1 MIWWNSL
8 CSIRDF
14 NHWGKLSFPRNWITT
29 ISYLHSSRGCRF
41 KDTRSNL
48 RILGVSWLYE
58 YAGHTGDRK
67 SLVKPCRRGSDSKGF
82 ALYHGEWR
90 RHKRSGWQGELTLTA
105 SPSSILKRLSLPT
118 PWEDP
123 DYELIITRTVCHPQ
137 NGFSMTNT
145 E

>member
-1 MIWWNSL
+1 M
-8 CSIRDF
+8 
-14 NHWGKLSFPRNWITT
+14 
-29 ISYLHSSRGCRF
+29 
-41 KDTRSNL
+41 
-48 RILGVSWLYE
+48 GVSRLYE

-123 DYELIITRTVCHPQ
+123 DYELIITRTVCRVPPPIRFFDDKHRIIALVGERKTFRWI
-137 NGFSMTNT
+137 NWSFMDGHSLKISDVVL
-145 E
+145 